1 MSKPVDTKDPTAVKA
16 EVQTLFL
23 EMFPAADRSFVPS
36 AFGWIIDCFTGSYP
50 GYQPVDAS
58 YHDLEHTLQ
67 GTLCM
72 TRLLHG
78 RALAQAAPVLTERQ
92 FQLGL
97 AAILL
102 HDTGYL
108 KKQGDKAGTGAKYT
122 LTHVARSADFA
133 AELLLHKGFT
143 RPEIHAVQHMI
154 RCTGLNVDLAAIPF
168 VNEVERIIGY
178 ALGTGD
184 LLGQMAAADYVDK
197 LPILYAEF
205 VEAAKHSGG
214 KMPGGGGFTSA
225 EDLMSKTPVFW
236 EKYVRVKIERDFVG
250 LHHFLERPY
259 PGGPNEYIQ
268 RVEANIARLR
278 ARS

>member
-1 MSKPVDTKDPTAVKA
+1 MAQPVDTKDPTAVEV
-16 EVQTLFL
+16 EVQALCL
-23 EMFPAADRSFVPS
+23 EMFPAADRLFIPR
-36 AFGWIIDCFTGSYP
+36 AFGWIIDCFTGGCP

-72 TRLLHG
+72 TRILSG
-78 RALAQAAPVLTERQ
+78 RARAQVAPLLTERQ

-108 KKQGDKAGTGAKYT
+108 KRLGDRGGTGAKYT
-122 LTHVARSADFA
+122 LTHVARSTDFA
-133 AELLLHKGFT
+133 AELLSEKGFT
-143 RPEIHAVQHMI
+143 RAEIHAVQHMI

-168 VNEVERIIGY
+168 VSEIERIVGY

-205 VEAAKHSGG
+205 VEAAQHSGG
-214 KMPGGGGFTSA
+214 KMPGGGGFASA
-225 EDLMSKTPVFW
+225 EDLMSKTPAFW
-236 EKYVRVKIERDFVG
+236 EKYVRVKIDKDFLG
-250 LHHFLERPY
+250 LHHYLERPY

>member
-1 MSKPVDTKDPTAVKA
+1 MSQPVDTKDPTAVEV
-16 EVQTLFL
+16 EVQALYL
-23 EMFPAADRSFVPS
+23 EMFPGADRLFVPRS
-36 AFGWIIDCFTGSYP
+36 FGWIIDCFMGYYP
-50 GYQPVDAS
+50 GYQAVDAS

-72 TRLLHG
+72 TRILRG
-78 RALAQAAPVLTERQ
+78 RARAQAAPILTERQ

-108 KKQGDKAGTGAKYT
+108 KKQGDRAGTGAKYT
-122 LTHVARSADFA
+122 LTHVDRSANFA
-133 AELLLHKGFT
+133 AELLPQKGFT
-143 RPEIHAVQHMI
+143 LAEIHAVQHMI
-154 RCTGLNVDLAAIPF
+154 RCTGLNVNLAAIPF
-168 VNEVERIIGY
+168 LSEIERIIGY

-184 LLGQMAAADYVDK
+184 LLGQMAASDYVDK

-225 EDLMSKTPVFW
+225 EDLMSKTPAFW
-236 EKYVRVKIERDFVG
+236 EKYVRIKIERDFRG
-250 LHHFLERPY
+250 LHHYLERPY
-259 PGGPNEYIQ
+259 PGGPNEYVR

-278 ARS
+278 TRS